1 MERLKRKLIYEQG
14 GHASQLLRI
23 MQDIAGDDAD
33 RRGGGMDALAEKNCA
48 WVLVKLR
55 IDIVRMP
62 QPGEEI
68 QITTWP
74 RKSRLGIYPRAY
86 EICDGQGERLASGLS
101 TWVIMDMDTR
111 SLINGESRGVGMAGE
126 EDGEKLRPQRKVCI
140 PEGGTV
146 YELTPAESQ
155 IDRNGHM
162 NNAAYLD
169 AVEPMLPE
177 EYRGRELRGIAV
189 DYEHEILPGGHALV
203 RAVAEGE
210 SCFCEGSMDGRVCFR
225 ISERFAV

>member
-1 MERLKRKLIYEQG
+1 MERLKRKLAFAGG
-14 GHASQLLRI
+14 GHASRLLRV

-55 IDIVRMP
+55 IDIARMP
-62 QPGEEI
+62 RPGEEI
-68 QITTWP
+68 EISTWP
-74 RKSRLGIYPRAY
+74 GKSRLAIYPRSY
-86 EICDGQGERLASGLS
+86 EIKDAAGEVIVSGLS
-101 TWVIMDMDTR
+101 TWVIMDMDSR
-111 SLINGESRGVGMAGE
+111 SLISGESRGIAIAGE
-126 EDGEKLRPQRKVCI
+126 EEGRLHPQRKLSV
-140 PEGGTV
+140 PEGGRE
-146 YELTPAESQ
+146 YELTPSAEQ

-177 EYRGRELRGIAV
+177 EYRGRELRAIAV

-203 RAVAEGE
+203 RAVARGE
-210 SCFCEGSMDGRVCFR
+210 SCFFEGSMDGRVCFR
-225 ISERFAV
+225 ISETFAV

>member
-1 MERLKRKLIYEQG
+1 MERLKRKLKFAEG

-55 IDIVRMP
+55 IDIRRMP
-62 QPGEEI
+62 RPGEEI
-68 QITTWP
+68 EICTWP
-74 RKSRLGIYPRAY
+74 GKSRLAVYPRSY
-86 EICDGQGERLASGLS
+86 EIKDAAGQVIVSGLS
-101 TWVIMDMDTR
+101 TWVIMDMDSR
-111 SLINGESRGVGMAGE
+111 SLINGESRGIAIAGE
-126 EDGEKLRPQRKVCI
+126 EEGIVRPQRKVSV
-140 PEGGTV
+140 PEGGSE
-146 YELTPAESQ
+146 YALTPTADQ

-177 EYRGRELRGIAV
+177 EFRGRELRSIAV
-189 DYEHEILPGGHALV
+189 DYEHEILPGRHAAV
-203 RAVAEGE
+203 RAVAQGE
-210 SCFCEGSMDGRVCFR
+210 SCFFQGSMEGRVCFR
-225 ISERFAV
+225 ISETFAV

>member
-1 MERLKRKLIYEQG
+1 MERLRRKLVFAEG

-33 RRGGGMDALAEKNCA
+33 RRGSGMDTLLEKNCT

-55 IDIVRMP
+55 IDIKRMP

-68 QITTWP
+68 EISTWP
-74 RKSRLGIYPRAY
+74 GKSRLAIYPRCY
-86 EICDGQGERLASGLS
+86 EIRDAAGEVIVSGLS
-101 TWVIMDMDTR
+101 TWVIMDMDSR
-111 SLINGESRGVGMAGE
+111 SLISGESRGITLAGE
-126 EDGEKLRPQRKVCI
+126 EEGRLYPQRKVSV
-140 PEGGTV
+140 PEGGS
-146 YELTPAESQ
+146 EFALTPSADQ

-177 EYRGRELRGIAV
+177 EYRGRELRAIAV
-189 DYEHEILPGGHALV
+189 DYEHEILPGRHAAV
-203 RAVAEGE
+203 RALAQGD
-210 SCFCEGSMDGRVCFR
+210 SCFFEGSMEGRVCFR
-225 ISERFAV
+225 ISETFAV

>member
-1 MERLKRKLIYEQG
+1 MERLKRKLGFAGG
-14 GHASQLLRI
+14 GHASRLLRV

-55 IDIVRMP
+55 IDIARMP
-62 QPGEEI
+62 RPGEEI
-68 QITTWP
+68 EISTWP
-74 RKSRLGIYPRAY
+74 GKSRLAIYPRGY
-86 EICDGQGERLASGLS
+86 EIKDAAGEVIVSGLS
-101 TWVIMDMDTR
+101 TWVIMDMDSR
-111 SLINGESRGVGMAGE
+111 SLISGESRGIAIAGE
-126 EDGEKLRPQRKVCI
+126 EEGRLHPQRKLSV
-140 PEGGTV
+140 PEGGRE
-146 YELTPAESQ
+146 YELTPSAEQ

-177 EYRGRELRGIAV
+177 EYRGRELRAIAV

-203 RAVAEGE
+203 RAVARGE
-210 SCFCEGSMDGRVCFR
+210 SCFFEGSMDGRVCFR
-225 ISERFAV
+225 ISETFAV

>member
-1 MERLKRKLIYEQG
+1 MERLKRKLVFAGG
-14 GHASQLLRI
+14 GHASRLLRV

-55 IDIVRMP
+55 IDIARMP
-62 QPGEEI
+62 RPGEEI
-68 QITTWP
+68 EISTWP
-74 RKSRLGIYPRAY
+74 GKSRLAIYPRGY
-86 EICDGQGERLASGLS
+86 EIKDAAGEVIVSGLS
-101 TWVIMDMDTR
+101 TWVIMDMDSR
-111 SLINGESRGVGMAGE
+111 SLISGESRGIAIAGE
-126 EDGEKLRPQRKVCI
+126 EEGRLHPQRKLSV
-140 PEGGTV
+140 PEGGRE
-146 YELTPAESQ
+146 YELTPSAEQ

-177 EYRGRELRGIAV
+177 EVRGRELRSIAV

-203 RAVAEGE
+203 RAVARGE
-210 SCFCEGSMDGRVCFR
+210 SCFFEGSMDGRVCFR
-225 ISERFAV
+225 ISETFAV

>member
-1 MERLKRKLIYEQG
+1 MERLKRKLVFAGG
-14 GHASQLLRI
+14 GHASRLLRV

-55 IDIVRMP
+55 IDIARMP
-62 QPGEEI
+62 RPGEEI
-68 QITTWP
+68 EISTWP
-74 RKSRLGIYPRAY
+74 GKSRLAIYPRGY
-86 EICDGQGERLASGLS
+86 EIKDAAGEVIVSGLS
-101 TWVIMDMDTR
+101 TWVIMDMDSR
-111 SLINGESRGVGMAGE
+111 SLISGESRGIAIAGKE
-126 EDGEKLRPQRKVCI
+126 EGRLHPQRKLSV
-140 PEGGTV
+140 PEGGRE
-146 YELTPAESQ
+146 YELTPSAEQ

-177 EYRGRELRGIAV
+177 EYRGRELRAIAV

-203 RAVAEGE
+203 RAVARGE
-210 SCFCEGSMDGRVCFR
+210 SCFFEGSMDGRVCFR
-225 ISERFAV
+225 ISETFAV

>member
-1 MERLKRKLIYEQG
+1 MERLKRKLVFAEG

-33 RRGGGMDALAEKNCA
+33 RRGGGMDALAAKNCA

-55 IDIVRMP
+55 IDIKRMP

-68 QITTWP
+68 EICTWP
-74 RKSRLGIYPRAY
+74 GKSRLAIYPRSY
-86 EICDGQGERLASGLS
+86 EIKDAAGQVIVSGLS
-101 TWVIMDMDTR
+101 TWVIMDMDSR
-111 SLINGESRGVGMAGE
+111 SLINGESRGIAIAGE
-126 EDGEKLRPQRKVCI
+126 EEGTVRPQRKVSV
-140 PEGGTV
+140 PEGGSEF
-146 YELTPAESQ
+146 ELTPSADQ

-177 EYRGRELRGIAV
+177 EVRGRELRSIAV
-189 DYEHEILPGGHALV
+189 DYEHEILPGRYAAV
-203 RAVAEGE
+203 RAVAQGD
-210 SCFCEGSMDGRVCFR
+210 SCFFEGSMEGRTCFR
-225 ISERFAV
+225 ISETFAV

>member
-1 MERLKRKLIYEQG
+1 MERLKRKLVFAGG
-14 GHASQLLRI
+14 GHASRLLRV

-55 IDIVRMP
+55 IDIARMP
-62 QPGEEI
+62 RPGEEI
-68 QITTWP
+68 EISTWP
-74 RKSRLGIYPRAY
+74 GKSRLAIYPRGY
-86 EICDGQGERLASGLS
+86 EIKDAAGEVIVSGLS
-101 TWVIMDMDTR
+101 TWVIMDMDSR
-111 SLINGESRGVGMAGE
+111 SLISGESRGIAIAGE
-126 EDGEKLRPQRKVCI
+126 EEGRLHPQRKLSV
-140 PEGGTV
+140 PEGGRE
-146 YELTPAESQ
+146 YELTPSAEQ

-177 EYRGRELRGIAV
+177 EYRGRELRAIAV

-203 RAVAEGE
+203 RAVAREE
-210 SCFCEGSMDGRVCFR
+210 SCFFEGSMDGRVCFR
-225 ISERFAV
+225 ISETFAV

>member
-1 MERLKRKLIYEQG
+1 MERLKRKLVFAGG
-14 GHASQLLRI
+14 GHASRLLRV

-55 IDIVRMP
+55 IDIARMP
-62 QPGEEI
+62 RPGEEI
-68 QITTWP
+68 EISTWP
-74 RKSRLGIYPRAY
+74 GKSRLAIYPRGY
-86 EICDGQGERLASGLS
+86 EIKDAAGEVIVSGLS
-101 TWVIMDMDTR
+101 TWVIMDMDSR
-111 SLINGESRGVGMAGE
+111 SLISGESRGIAIAGE
-126 EDGEKLRPQRKVCI
+126 EEGRLHPQRKLSV
-140 PEGGTV
+140 PEGGRE
-146 YELTPAESQ
+146 YELTPSAEQ

-177 EYRGRELRGIAV
+177 EYRGWELRAIAV

-203 RAVAEGE
+203 RAVARGE
-210 SCFCEGSMDGRVCFR
+210 SCFFEGSMDGRVCFR
-225 ISERFAV
+225 ISETFAV

>member
-1 MERLKRKLIYEQG
+1 MERLKRKLVFAGG
-14 GHASQLLRI
+14 GHASRLLRV

-55 IDIVRMP
+55 IGIQRMP
-62 QPGEEI
+62 RPGEEI
-68 QITTWP
+68 EISTWP
-74 RKSRLGIYPRAY
+74 GKSRLAIYPRGY
-86 EICDGQGERLASGLS
+86 EIKDAAGEVIVSGLS
-101 TWVIMDMDTR
+101 TWVIMDMDSR
-111 SLINGESRGVGMAGE
+111 SLISGESRGIAIAGE
-126 EDGEKLRPQRKVCI
+126 EEGRLHPQRKLSV
-140 PEGGTV
+140 PEGGRE
-146 YELTPAESQ
+146 YELTPSAEQ

-177 EYRGRELRGIAV
+177 EYRGRELRAIAV

-203 RAVAEGE
+203 RAVARGE
-210 SCFCEGSMDGRVCFR
+210 SCFFEGSMDGRVCFR
-225 ISERFAV
+225 ISETFAV

>member
-1 MERLKRKLIYEQG
+1 MERLKRKLVYEQG

-55 IDIVRMP
+55 IDIRRMP

-68 QITTWP
+68 EISTWP
-74 RKSRLGIYPRAY
+74 GKSRLAIYPRGY
-86 EICDGQGERLASGLS
+86 EIKDAAGEVIVSCLS
-101 TWVIMDMDTR
+101 TWVIMDMDSR
-111 SLINGESRGVGMAGE
+111 SLINGESRGIAIAGE
-126 EDGEKLRPQRKVCI
+126 EEGRVQPQRKVSV
-140 PEGGTV
+140 PEGGRE
-146 YELTPAESQ
+146 YALTPSADQ

-177 EYRGRELRGIAV
+177 EYRGRELRAIAV
-189 DYEHEILPGGHALV
+189 DYEHEILPGRHASV
-203 RAVAEGE
+203 RTVAQGD
-210 SCFCEGSMDGRVCFR
+210 SCFFEGSMEGRTCFR
-225 ISERFAV
+225 ISETFAV

>member
-1 MERLKRKLIYEQG
+1 MERLRRKLVFAEG

-33 RRGGGMDALAEKNCA
+33 RRGSGMDTLLEKNCT

-55 IDIVRMP
+55 IDIKRMP

-68 QITTWP
+68 EISTRP
-74 RKSRLGIYPRAY
+74 GKSRMDIYPRCY
-86 EICDGQGERLASGLS
+86 EIRDAAGEVIVSGLS
-101 TWVIMDMDTR
+101 TWVIMDMDSR
-111 SLINGESRGVGMAGE
+111 SLISGESRGIALAGE
-126 EDGEKLRPQRKVCI
+126 EEGRLHPQRKVSV
-140 PEGGTV
+140 PEGGS
-146 YELTPAESQ
+146 EFALTPSADQ

-177 EYRGRELRGIAV
+177 EYRGRELRAIAV
-189 DYEHEILPGGHALV
+189 DYEHEILPGRHAAV
-203 RAVAEGE
+203 RAQAQGD
-210 SCFCEGSMDGRVCFR
+210 SCFFEGSMEGRVCFR
-225 ISERFAV
+225 ISETFAV